1 MRADRLLSIMMLLQA
16 RGRLTARELAQELEV
31 SERTIYRDID
41 ALSTSGVPIYGDRGP
56 EGGYALLDSYRTSL
70 TGLTQR
76 EVRALFMMSIPAPLA
91 DLGVDQELRTALH
104 KLAASLPD
112 AQRPDEAHVRRRLY
126 LDTSW
131 WAQELDPVPHLRT
144 VQTAVWEDRRLHM
157 TYQRP
162 WVTPMVLERTVDPY
176 GLVAKG
182 GIWYLVCARNER
194 INVHRIS
201 RLLDAR
207 LAPQGDRFERPDDF
221 DLAAFWRSWC
231 ADVEIRRAGY
241 PVVVRIAPDLVQW
254 LPYTFGER
262 IRTVLAESGPPDAD
276 GWQRL
281 ELRFESLEAAR
292 DRLLAFGRAVEV
304 LEPVPLRRSLIDYA
318 RQIVDLYEK

>member
-41 ALSTSGVPIYGDRGP
+41 ALSGSGVPIYGDRGP

-70 TGLTQR
+70 TGLTQP

-91 DLGVDQELRTALH
+91 DLGVDQELRTALR

-112 AQRPDEAHVRRRLY
+112 TRRQDEDHVRRRLY
-126 LDTSW
+126 LDTTW
-131 WAQELDPVPHLRT
+131 WAQELDPVPHLQT
-144 VQTAVWEDRRLHM
+144 VQTAVWEDRELHI
-157 TYQRP
+157 TYRRP
-162 WVTPMVLERTVDPY
+162 WVTAAVIERTVDPY

-182 GIWYLVCARNER
+182 GIWYLVYARNER
-194 INVHRIS
+194 IDVHRVS
-201 RLLDAR
+201 RLLDVR
-207 LAPQGDRFERPDDF
+207 LSDECFERPAEF

-231 ADVEIRRAGY
+231 ADVETRRTGY
-241 PVVVRIAPDLVQW
+241 RVVVRVAPDLVQW

-262 IRTVLAESGPPDAD
+262 IRTVLAEADPPDAD

-292 DRLLAFGRAVEV
+292 DRLLSFGRAVEV
-304 LEPVPLRRSLIDYA
+304 LEPDPLRLSLIDYA
-318 RQIVDLYEK
+318 RQIVDLYEN